1 MGKCGGGWMRFATGC
16 RAVLCCIAVV
26 GAVPIASA
34 ESTPVAPLEQ
44 AHAHNDYLHKRPLLD
59 ALDHGFTSVEADIFL
74 VDGKLLVAHSV
85 REQKPDRTL
94 EVLYLDPLR
103 ERINAGGGS
112 VFPGGTPSQKP
123 FHLLIDL
130 KSAGVPTYQALAKVL
145 EKYADILSVVR
156 DGRLEP
162 KAVSVTISGD
172 RPRELMAAE
181 RVRYAGYDGRVSDLE
196 SDVAV
201 DFMPLVSDSWGS
213 QFKWRGQGPL
223 SDGER
228 AKLVDF
234 VAKAHTRGRKIRF
247 WAAPDRSDAWRE
259 LRAAGVDM
267 INTDDLE
274 GLERFLRKA
283 GS

>member
-1 MGKCGGGWMRFATGC
+1 MRFAIVC
-16 RAVLCCIAVV
+16 LALSSCIALV
-26 GAVPIASA
+26 GAARMASA
-34 ESTPVAPLEQ
+34 ESAAVTPLAQ
-44 AHAHNDYLHKRPLLD
+44 AHAHNDYMHKRPLLD

-85 REQKPDRTL
+85 REQRPERTL
-94 EVLYLDPLR
+94 EALYLDPLR
-103 ERINAGGGS
+103 ERVKAGGGS
-112 VFPGGTPSQKP
+112 VYPDSKAGGKP

-156 DGRLEP
+156 DGKLEP
-162 KAVSVTISGD
+162 KAVSVMISGD
-172 RPRELMAAE
+172 RPRELMMNE
-181 RVRYAGYDGRVSDLE
+181 SVRYAGYDGRVSDLE
-196 SDVAV
+196 SDVSA

-223 SDGER
+223 SDAER
-228 AKLVDF
+228 AKLAEL
-234 VAKAHTRGRKIRF
+234 VAKAHAHGRKIRF

-259 LRAAGVDM
+259 LHAAGVDL

-283 GS
+283 GSKAH